1 MIILDGGMS
10 RELQRIGAPF
20 RQPEWSALA
29 LIETPAL
36 VEQLH
41 REFAAAG
48 ADVITTNSYAL
59 VPFHIGEE
67 RFRIEGPGLAKLAG
81 ETARSAADAVNAAE
95 AGRAETGRAE
105 TDRAEPRRAETDRAE
120 PRRHVR
126 VAGSLPPIFGSY
138 RPDLFD
144 PGRVQGYLSVLVTG
158 LRPAVDLWLGETL
171 SSIAEARAV
180 LEAVAGDGRPV
191 WISFTLEDEPG
202 AATRAPALRSGETV
216 AEAAAWAAEA
226 GIAALLF
233 NCSAPEVMEP
243 AVRVAA
249 KIFTDTGAKTPIGV
263 YANAFEAHDDK
274 KANETLAEIR
284 KDLDSSSYGD
294 WADRWVAAGASIVGG
309 CCGIGVHHIHALSQR
324 LKSEAVAAPKAKTV

>member
-36 VEQLH
+36 VEQVH

-48 ADVITTNSYAL
+48 AGVITTNSYAL

-67 RFRIEGPGLAKLAG
+67 RFRVEGPGLARRAG
-81 ETARSAADAVNAAE
+81 ETARHAADAVNAAE
-95 AGRAETGRAE
+95 PGRA
-105 TDRAEPRRAETDRAE
+105 
-120 PRRHVR
+120 VR

-144 PGRVQGYLSVLVTG
+144 ASRVQDYLSVLVTG

-191 WISFTLEDEPG
+191 WISFTLEDGPG
-202 AATRAPALRSGETV
+202 ALDRAPALRSGEPV
-216 AEAAAWAAEA
+216 AEAAAFAAEA
-226 GIAALLF
+226 GIAGLLF

-249 KIFTDTGAKTPIGV
+249 AVFAAHGVQTLIGV
-263 YANAFEAHDDK
+263 YANAFEAHDDE

-284 KDLDSSSYGD
+284 RDLDGANYGD
-294 WADRWVAAGASIVGG
+294 WAERWVAAGASIVGG
-309 CCGIGVHHIHALSQR
+309 CCGIGVQHIHTLSRR
-324 LKSEAVAAPKAKTV
+324 LMSEAVAAPSPAA

>member
-36 VEQLH
+36 VEQVH

-67 RFRIEGPGLAKLAG
+67 RFSVEGPALAKLAG
-81 ETARSAADAVNAAE
+81 ETARHAADAVSRVDAS
-95 AGRAETGRAE
+95 
-105 TDRAEPRRAETDRAE
+105 
-120 PRRHVR
+120 RHVR

-144 PGRVQGYLSVLVTG
+144 ASRVQDYLSVLVTG

-180 LEAVAGDGRPV
+180 VEAVAGDGRPV
-191 WISFTLEDEPG
+191 WISFTLDDAAG
-202 AATRAPALRSGETV
+202 AMTRAPALRSGETV

-226 GIAALLF
+226 GIAVLLF
-233 NCSAPEVMEP
+233 NCSAPEVMAP
-243 AVRVAA
+243 AVQVAA
-249 KIFTDTGAKTPIGV
+249 RVFADHGVKTPIGV
-263 YANAFEAHDDK
+263 YANAFEAHDDEQ
-274 KANETLAEIR
+274 ANETLAEIR
-284 KDLDSSSYGD
+284 KDLDGSSYGD
-294 WADRWVAAGASIVGG
+294 WAERWVAAGASIVGG

-324 LKSEAVAAPKAKTV
+324 LKSEAVAAPVAETV

>member
-36 VEQLH
+36 VEQVH

-48 ADVITTNSYAL
+48 AEVITTNSYAL

-67 RFRIEGPGLAKLAG
+67 RFRTEGPALARRAG
-81 ETARSAADAVNAAE
+81 EAARHAADAVNAAE
-95 AGRAETGRAE
+95 P
-105 TDRAEPRRAETDRAE
+105 DRAEAGRP
-120 PRRHVR
+120 VR
-126 VAGSLPPIFGSY
+126 VAGSLPPVFGSY

-144 PGRVQGYLSVLVTG
+144 AGRVQDYLSVLVTG

-191 WISFTLEDEPG
+191 WISFTLDDAPG
-202 AATRAPALRSGETV
+202 ALDRAPALRSGETV
-216 AEAAAWAAEA
+216 AEAAAFAGEA
-226 GIAALLF
+226 GIAGLLF

-249 KIFTDTGAKTPIGV
+249 EIFAGRAVQMPIGV
-263 YANAFEAHDDK
+263 YANAFEAHDDE

-284 KDLDSSSYGD
+284 HDLDDGRYGD
-294 WADRWVAAGASIVGG
+294 WAARWASAGASILGG

-324 LKSEAVAAPKAKTV
+324 LVSEAVSPPVSA